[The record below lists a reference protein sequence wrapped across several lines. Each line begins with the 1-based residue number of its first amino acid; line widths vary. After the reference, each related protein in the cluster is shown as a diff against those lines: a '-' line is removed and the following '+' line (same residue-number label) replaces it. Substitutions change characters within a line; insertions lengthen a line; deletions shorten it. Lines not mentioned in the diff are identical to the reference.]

1 MNTLSVE
8 LSRHTPSRTLLGIV
22 ITEHQE
28 MTAKLAYQALM
39 ASSVQPNL
47 RKIRITGPTTAL
59 FDDGPQQ
66 KYYVTLRGSIIIKL
80 KESDNYLDYTPF
92 ED

>member
-8 LSRHTPSRTLLGIV
+8 LSRHTPYTSLLGIC

-28 MTAKLAYQALM
+28 LTAQLAYQALM
-39 ASSVQPNL
+39 AAGVQPNL

-59 FDDGPQQ
+59 FDDGPYQ

-80 KESDNYLDYTPF
+80 KDSDNYLDY
-92 ED
+92 